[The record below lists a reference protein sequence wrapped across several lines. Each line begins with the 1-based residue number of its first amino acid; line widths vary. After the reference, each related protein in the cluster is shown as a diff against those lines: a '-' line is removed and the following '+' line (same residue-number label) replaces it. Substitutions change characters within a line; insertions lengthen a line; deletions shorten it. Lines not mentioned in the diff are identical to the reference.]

1 VSVFNTDPEECQAY
15 IEKEVSVGDPIT
27 ADSKVKCNTLDFNE

>member
-1 VSVFNTDPEECQAY
+1 MARKVPSMCAIRRNTFVCHLRGIHA
-15 IEKEVSVGDPIT
+15 